1 MDQLPCLL
9 MVALIAACSPS
20 RDAATVDLT
29 RHRTGFSADRAEW
42 LRIEATSG
50 QRAVIRS
57 RVGTLDMYLRLPDD
71 AELQYRIPAE
81 HGIVRP
87 SAEVGGSYVPLS
99 ATQGA
104 DGTMR
109 VALPPGMGDIASLR
123 LLVVDPRRPAWL
135 EPRVVGHTTAT
146 PPILDP
152 ELRPHQRGPLN
163 VILYVVDT
171 LRTDRLALYGHQRPT
186 SPRLSRLAERAIVF
200 DNAYSAGAYTS
211 PSITALFSSRF
222 PSEVRGRLAPD
233 GPAQQTLAEVFQ
245 AAGYDTAAFQAN
257 PLCMP
262 RLGYSR
268 GFDDYRQMKRAGG
281 TTGTELPTAAELHA
295 AALDWVHSRD
305 GERPFFL
312 YVQSMDV
319 HAPYAPPAPF
329 RDMFMPAQTSDTQN
343 DIEVMAGDTSVPMK
357 ILEAVSRERYD
368 AGVAY
373 ADHEL
378 GILFDTL
385 ERMGLADDTV
395 VLITADH
402 GEPLSD
408 HGEVLHGR
416 SLYEELVRV
425 PLVLWI
431 PGLDHAERVQQ
442 IVSLLDVAP
451 TLADLAGIPVP
462 AQFLGRSWLAPG
474 TTLEPPAAM
483 GELVRP
489 IDHEPLGWYVREGP
503 WKLIADGH
511 DDALTYRLFHL
522 PTDPHENVD
531 VSAQHP
537 REARYL
543 LARATARTPLVPVAA
558 PLPLDAGLSD
568 VERRERHEALH
579 TLGYVE

>member
-1 MDQLPCLL
+1 MRQLPVLL

-20 RDAATVDLT
+20 RDTAIVDLT
-29 RHRTGFSADRAEW
+29 RHRTGFAADRAEW
-42 LRIEATSG
+42 LRIDGTSG
-50 QRAVIRS
+50 QRAVMRDRI
-57 RVGTLDMYLRLPDD
+57 GTLDMYLRLPDD
-71 AELQYRIPAE
+71 AELQYRVPSDN
-81 HGIVRP
+81 GIVRP
-87 SAEVGGSYVPLS
+87 SAQVGDRYVPLS
-99 ATQGA
+99 ATQGM

-109 VALPPGMGDIASLR
+109 VALPPGMGEIASLR
-123 LLVVDPRRPAWL
+123 LLVITPKRPAWL
-135 EPRVVGHTTAT
+135 EPRVVGHAMPT
-146 PPILDP
+146 PPVLDP
-152 ELRPHQRGPLN
+152 AIRPQEHGPLN

-186 SPRLSRLAERAIVF
+186 SPRLSRIAERAVVF
-200 DNAYSAGAYTS
+200 DNAYSVGAYTS

-245 AAGYDTAAFQAN
+245 AAGYETAAFQAN

-262 RLGYSR
+262 KLGYAR
-268 GFDDYRQMKRAGG
+268 GFDDYRLMKRKGATSGPA
-281 TTGTELPTAAELHA
+281 LPTAAELHA
-295 AALDWVHSRD
+295 AALDWIRSRD
-305 GERPFFL
+305 GERPFFIYL
-312 YVQSMDV
+312 QSMDV

-329 RDMFMPAQTSDTQN
+329 RDMFMPAQTSDTPDDVQ
-343 DIEVMAGDTSVPMK
+343 VVAGDTEISMK

-373 ADHEL
+373 ADHEI
-378 GILFDTL
+378 GVLFDAL
-385 ERMGLADDTV
+385 ERMGLAERTV

-416 SLYEELVRV
+416 SLFEELVRV
-425 PLVLWI
+425 PVVLSI

-442 IVSLLDVAP
+442 IVSHLDVAP

-462 AQFLGRSWLAPG
+462 AQFLGRSWFAPG
-474 TTLEPPAAM
+474 TSLEPPAAM

-503 WKLIADGH
+503 WKLIADGR
-511 DDALTYRLFHL
+511 DVTLTYRLFHL
-522 PTDPHENVD
+522 PSDPHENVD
-531 VSAQHP
+531 VAAQHP

-543 LARATARTPLVPVAA
+543 LARATARTPLVPISAGI
-558 PLPLDAGLSD
+558 PLDAGLSD

-579 TLGYVE
+579 ALGYVE